1 MNIGR
6 IDFTR
11 VGSDEVVGSYPY
23 SNGLRTLC
31 LVRLNKAKNRE
42 VATDT
47 NALGTYIAFTA
58 GELAGIEGIEL
69 PSPRDVTPE
78 SLALMMLE
86 WDFALVEPDRDERP
100 EERVEDENP
109 TATSG
114 ASS

>member
-42 VATDT
+42 VATEA

-69 PSPRDVTPE
+69 PAARDVTPE